1 MNECL
6 EIELILC
13 NIILNNID
21 YYDRDYRVI
30 YNSLV
35 LVGDYVI
42 KDVCI

>member
-6 EIELILC
+6 EIELILR

-21 YYDRDYRVI
+21 YYDRDYRMI